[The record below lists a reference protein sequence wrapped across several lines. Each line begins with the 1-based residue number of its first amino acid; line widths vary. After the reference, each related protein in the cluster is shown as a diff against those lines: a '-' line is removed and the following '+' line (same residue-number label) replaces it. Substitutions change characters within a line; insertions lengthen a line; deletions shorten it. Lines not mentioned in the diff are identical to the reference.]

1 VVGIDPVCGL
11 RLEATIKGIHLHGRV
26 IAVTAERGATAGVD
40 R

>member
-1 VVGIDPVCGL
+1 MAGIDPVRGL
-11 RLEATIKGIHLHGRV
+11 RVEATITGIHLHGRV